1 VTEPKPVPFASN
13 EIRLSPVQWLVAA
26 AVAAAVC
33 VAAPHV
39 WTEVE
44 PFDPGPDYRLP
55 YSLGSDYWLYSRWCG
70 RAAERGRIPVVGDSV
85 VWGHYVDTDQTL
97 AHHLSARA
105 GGEGFANLGVDGI
118 HPAALAGLLDYYAGA
133 IRGRRVLLH
142 CNLLWMS
149 SDRHDLR
156 TRKEFAFNHPRLVPQ
171 FYPDIPCY
179 RQSTSG
185 RVAIVIERHLAL
197 AGWLNHVEAAYFGNR
212 SLPAWTVDHPYA
224 EPLGAV
230 TLDLPSPDEPPS
242 PRPDARPWTEKR
254 MPRFDAPWVALDDS
268 LQWRSFRRA
277 VAVLRERGNRVFV
290 LVGPFNEH
298 MLTEESRAVYE
309 ERKREVGRWLAG
321 QAVPHR
327 LAAPLP
333 TDDYADAS
341 HPLGRGYARL
351 ADRLCASE
359 TFRRFL
365 ASAAE
370 TEALE

>member
-1 VTEPKPVPFASN
+1 MTEPKPVPFASN